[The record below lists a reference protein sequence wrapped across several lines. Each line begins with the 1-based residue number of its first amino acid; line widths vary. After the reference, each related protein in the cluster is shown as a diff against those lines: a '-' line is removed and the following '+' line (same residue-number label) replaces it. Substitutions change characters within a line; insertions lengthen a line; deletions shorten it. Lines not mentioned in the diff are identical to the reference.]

1 MITFQEMQSALERLA
16 ELLKA
21 ASSAE
26 STIKGSVGSLGDVR
40 QMLEARRLRQFKD
53 VEAVV
58 DYVEKVV
65 IPQLNGIHDT
75 LGVSGDAHFSRVRT
89 ASEQASRLSVRVQA
103 LNDASAGGLLG

>member
-1 MITFQEMQSALERLA
+1 MITFQEMQAALERLA

-26 STIKGSVGSLGDVR
+26 STIKGSVSSLGDVH
-40 QMLEARRLRQFKD
+40 QMLDTRRLRQYKD
-53 VEAVV
+53 VDAVV

-75 LGVSGDAHFSRVRT
+75 LGVSADAHFSRVRT
-89 ASEQASRLSVRVQA
+89 ASEQASRLAVRVQA
-103 LNDASAGGLLG
+103 VNDASSGGLLG